1 MLGKEQIPFTK
12 NLRGKL
18 TGGEKNYHSDYR
30 KLYKLNMTKLNMEN
44 TSDCKMEIEK
54 IKQERDSW
62 KETALVAG
70 SPIVMQSIE
79 KSLKQISSG
88 EAIPLA
94 QL

>member
-1 MLGKEQIPFTK
+1 MI
-12 NLRGKL
+12 
-18 TGGEKNYHSDYR
+18 
-30 KLYKLNMTKLNMEN
+30 KLNMEN
-44 TSDCKMEIEK
+44 DNNSRIKIELEK

>member
-1 MLGKEQIPFTK
+1 M
-12 NLRGKL
+12 
-18 TGGEKNYHSDYR
+18 EK
-30 KLYKLNMTKLNMEN
+30 
-44 TSDCKMEIEK
+44 TSNCKMEIER

-70 SPIVMQSIE
+70 SPVVMQSIE

-88 EAIPLA
+88 QAIPLA

>member
-1 MLGKEQIPFTK
+1 
-12 NLRGKL
+12 
-18 TGGEKNYHSDYR
+18 
-30 KLYKLNMTKLNMEN
+30 MEN
-44 TSDCKMEIEK
+44 TDNFNMEIEK
-54 IKQERDSW
+54 VKQERDSW

-70 SPIVMQSIE
+70 DPRIMQAIE

>member
-1 MLGKEQIPFTK
+1 MK
-12 NLRGKL
+12 N
-18 TGGEKNYHSDYR
+18 TPHC
-30 KLYKLNMTKLNMEN
+30 MV
-44 TSDCKMEIEK
+44 EIER

-62 KETALVAG
+62 KETALVTG
-70 SPIVMQSIE
+70 NPKVMQSIE

>member
-1 MLGKEQIPFTK
+1 MD
-12 NLRGKL
+12 N
-18 TGGEKNYHSDYR
+18 S
-30 KLYKLNMTKLNMEN
+30 
-44 TSDCKMEIEK
+44 SDCKMEIKK

-70 SPIVMQSIE
+70 DPKVMLSIE

-88 EAIPLA
+88 QAIPLT

>member
-1 MLGKEQIPFTK
+1 
-12 NLRGKL
+12 
-18 TGGEKNYHSDYR
+18 
-30 KLYKLNMTKLNMEN
+30 MTQLNMEN
-44 TSDCKMEIEK
+44 TSHCMVEIER

-70 SPIVMQSIE
+70 NPKVMQSIE

>member
-1 MLGKEQIPFTK
+1 MVIYEVVVSPEF
-12 NLRGKL
+12 
-18 TGGEKNYHSDYR
+18 
-30 KLYKLNMTKLNMEN
+30 
-44 TSDCKMEIEK
+44 KMEIER

-62 KETALVAG
+62 KETALVVGNPA
-70 SPIVMQSIE
+70 VMQSIK

>member
-1 MLGKEQIPFTK
+1 M
-12 NLRGKL
+12 KL
-18 TGGEKNYHSDYR
+18 NGGARIVHDSYR
-30 KLYKLNMTKLNMEN
+30 KLFKFDSIELDMESA
-44 TSDCKMEIEK
+44 SDKMEFER
-54 IKQERDSW
+54 IKRERDSW

-70 SPIVMQSIE
+70 SPIVMRSIE